1 MRDSRVSAWNYSDIS
16 SKSRKILHIVG
27 TVQTVDLNKAL
38 TPHAVLI
45 TPRRAEK
52 LASAASAVS
61 GNPRQRHGF
70 EFQSAVCSLLGLFE
84 PENYTHPH
92 DAYDADPDT
101 AEDPDPYSLK
111 AIRVGGNLELGSLAR
126 QAGTQRDFKLCVAL
140 WKPAG
145 SEKEIQSIHAMHVPA
160 DYWRSLW
167 PANISPFLA
176 EAAFD
181 GISNSPADDERWALR
196 MAGLQETWQAN
207 LPGGS
212 PAKLHLKRDH
222 SQQRRVQCSISR
234 EGFNELFQLTYDP
247 ALTDRLKEALDA

>member
-1 MRDSRVSAWNYSDIS
+1 MKAKIEEVLNKEYKKLNDPILQSHFLNYSC
-16 SKSRKILHIVG
+16 
-27 TVQTVDLNKAL
+27 
-38 TPHAVLI
+38 VLI
-45 TPRRAEK
+45 
-52 LASAASAVS
+52 S
-61 GNPRQRHGF
+61 GY
-70 EFQSAVCSLLGLFE
+70 L
-84 PENYTHPH
+84 
-92 DAYDADPDT
+92 
-101 AEDPDPYSLK
+101 
-111 AIRVGGNLELGSLAR
+111 
-126 QAGTQRDFKLCVAL
+126 
-140 WKPAG
+140 
-145 SEKEIQSIHAMHVPA
+145 EKEIQSIHAMHVPA